1 MNCVCLAPLNAHHD
15 TLAMVMVGRD
25 GSHTR
30 MATWVANPGHTAT
43 PAGSIRHASSK
54 SPLCRWFQPTTATC
68 SWSVRCEF
76 RPPGE
81 PKSPAGRVTGIY
93 KLGEQMPRQHR
104 VVDHIVEH
112 LARIDS
118 DYIFGVDG
126 ANIEDLYDAAHFSSD
141 ITAVLAK
148 HEFSAATMADGYSR
162 SGAGLGV
169 VAATSGGGALNL
181 IAGLGESLASRVP
194 VLALVGQPAT
204 TMDGRGSFQ
213 DTSGRNG
220 SLDAEA
226 LFSAVSVFCRRVLTP
241 ADIVAALP
249 TAIAA
254 ARTGGPA
261 VLLLPKDIQ
270 QAKVGVNGYD
280 SNVAGHGFDPP
291 RSLIGDP
298 HAIVRALRRAEG
310 PVTIIAGEQVARDDA
325 RSELEELRA
334 LLRAQVAC
342 VPDAKDVAGT
352 PGFGSSS
359 ALGVTG
365 VMGHPGVAEAVAGS
379 AVVPGGRHPTVGDRP
394 RRPRRRARS
403 GANGLDRLGA
413 PVPAVH
419 ARAYRRSA
427 GIADDADPGVVRA
440 RAANGPARARFRGR
454 RRTQSTDLRRHG
466 CALPRCHGRAR
477 SRVARR
483 NRHRRRRRQ
492 HRRSRNPSPPVRRDG
507 RFAVAL
513 GMGGMGYSFGAGI
526 GMAFGRAMTE
536 PDGPSRRTVVIAGD
550 GAFFMHGMEVHTAV
564 QYRLPVTFVL
574 FNNNAHAMCVTREQL
589 FYDDLYSYNRFAPS
603 QLGAGLAG
611 MFPGLSSVDVADIDA
626 LPAALER
633 AMAVDGPSVVTV
645 ECSADEIP
653 PFAAFLNRQ
662 ARQ

>member
-1 MNCVCLAPLNAHHD
+1 VLL
-15 TLAMVMVGRD
+15 T
-25 GSHTR
+25 
-30 MATWVANPGHTAT
+30 
-43 PAGSIRHASSK
+43 
-54 SPLCRWFQPTTATC
+54 
-68 SWSVRCEF
+68 
-76 RPPGE
+76 
-81 PKSPAGRVTGIY
+81 Y
-93 KLGEQMPRQHR
+93 KLGEQMPRTQR

-112 LARIDS
+112 LARIHT

-126 ANIEDLYDAAHFSSD
+126 ANIEDLYDAAHFRSD

-181 IAGLGESLASRVP
+181 VPGLGESLASRVP

-241 ADIVAALP
+241 ADIVTALP
-249 TAIAA
+249 AAIAA

-270 QAKVGVNGYD
+270 QAKVGVNG
-280 SNVAGHGFDPP
+280 HGDNDWRGFERPTA
-291 RSLIGDP
+291 RTGDP
-298 HAIVRALRRAEG
+298 HAIVRALRRATG
-310 PVTIIAGEQVARDDA
+310 PITIIAGEQVARDDA

-365 VMGHPGVAEAVAGS
+365 VMGHPGVADAVAASAVCLVVGTRLSVTARTGLDDALASVRTLSIGS
-379 AVVPGGRHPTVGDRP
+379 APPYLPCTH
-394 RRPRRRARS
+394 
-403 GANGLDRLGA
+403 
-413 PVPAVH
+413 VH
-419 ARAYRRSA
+419 
-427 GIADDADPGVVRA
+427 
-440 RAANGPARARFRGR
+440 
-454 RRTQSTDLRRHG
+454 TEDLRGSLTMLTR
-466 CALPRCHGRAR
+466 ALSGRGRAR
-477 SRVARR
+477 GLRVPDFAADTEL
-483 NRHRRRRRQ
+483 
-492 HRRSRNPSPPVRRDG
+492 SPPSFAGTGVRYRDAMVVLDRVLPNGTDIVVDAGNTGAAAIHHLPVRRDG

-526 GMAFGRAMTE
+526 GMAFGRATRN
-536 PDGPSRRTVVIAGD
+536 GPGRRTVVIAGD

-603 QLGAGLAG
+603 QLGVGLAG
-611 MFPGLSSVDVADIDA
+611 MFPGLNSIDVADIDA

-653 PFAAFLNRQ
+653 PFAAFLNRPPANQ
-662 ARQ
+662 VVEQQITTPEENRFHVPSSA